1 MTDQREPD
9 HPDQPTDIH
18 DQIDDLLPVP
28 DDDDASAQPETVD
41 SPLDEVIPAP
51 TSREEA
57 PDDSSTREEL
67 EVDTS
72 ADGLDDIIVVNPAE
86 QDNSESETFQPIVSG
101 SDRSIEPDAESH
113 AETEI
118 GDGDKDTDPIETGQ
132 DISTCAVCG
141 HSLAQERFCPNC
153 GTEQAAT
160 SAWVARLNP
169 FFAWSRPLAVRV
181 TLTVAAMLAL
191 IALLSDSGTAA
202 LVISASVVPV
212 VLLISLAIRIEGWAH
227 VSRVQSAMMLLVG
240 LAAGTPIAWIAT
252 RIVKRSWI
260 DGGVLQFG
268 ATSFGGV
275 AAGISGA
282 APFLVWLVVGLL
294 LPLILLLVIG
304 GVPAGLRMALSMNPR
319 ESAGMMLSAGVA
331 AGYLIG
337 SAAVFYQPLGSE
349 IPPIMSTSQWTLTIV
364 GIAVFRPLIWVA
376 SGAMLGA
383 VVWRYL
389 ATASLPGV
397 AVPGAIAAGIP
408 LLYTLFSL
416 ASAPAGLWT
425 ATLLSVVFAV
435 ASMFMLGRFI
445 ETARKNDLKA
455 NNNPPTID

>member
-9 HPDQPTDIH
+9 HTQDPDQPTDLH
-18 DQIDDLLPVP
+18 DQIDELLPVP
-28 DDDDASAQPETVD
+28 DDAETSAEPDTIE

-51 TSREEA
+51 TFREESS
-57 PDDSSTREEL
+57 DDASTREEL

-72 ADGLDDIIVVNPAE
+72 ADGVNDIIEVSHIRHDE
-86 QDNSESETFQPIVSG
+86 SESATFTPDGAYSDDASDSDVAEPVS
-101 SDRSIEPDAESH
+101 SPAPDESLH
-113 AETEI
+113 DESQCT
-118 GDGDKDTDPIETGQ
+118 
-132 DISTCAVCG
+132 VCG
-141 HSLAQERFCPNC
+141 HSIDEERFCPNC

-160 SAWVARLNP
+160 STWMTRLNP

-181 TLTVAAMLAL
+181 TLTVAAILAL
-191 IALLSDSGTAA
+191 MALLSDSGTAA

-227 VSRVQSAMMLLVG
+227 ISWVQSGMMLLVG
-240 LAAGTPIAWIAT
+240 LAAGMPIAWIAT

-275 AAGISGA
+275 AAGVSGA

-294 LPLILLLVIG
+294 LPLVLLLVIG
-304 GVPAGLRMALSMNPR
+304 GVPAALRMALSMNPR
-319 ESAGMMLSAGVA
+319 ESSGMMLSAAVT

-349 IPPIMSTSQWTLTIV
+349 IPPMMSTSHWTLTIV

-389 ATASLPGV
+389 ANASLPGV

-408 LLYTLFSL
+408 VLYTLLSV

-425 ATLLSVVFAV
+425 ATLVSLVFA
-435 ASMFMLGRFI
+435 AAAMFLLGRFI
-445 ETARKNDLKA
+445 ETARTHDLKA
-455 NNNPPTID
+455 TSNTPTAG